1 MVENFGGL
9 TPYFSRNRSA
19 RRGSRALGIVIG
31 IAAVIVYQTVTR
43 PNPDSTAGMPP
54 AELAFVSAATEA
66 QMSWV
71 TAPNDLARVDMPA
84 QRAASLC
91 QALPGLAATA
101 WRGRIANIT
110 PDGFPDFNGKK
121 TAHIV
126 IALSSHLDVTT
137 PAAPLLNNPNTMVEA
152 GSAIYTVA
160 ATLPIGAPVVF
171 SGTFFPDA
179 ANCLTVTNL
188 TLDGSMTD
196 PNFKISLTGL
206 AAK

>member
-1 MVENFGGL
+1 MADIFGDI
-9 TPYFSRNRSA
+9 TPYRARKA
-19 RRGSRALGIVIG
+19 RRRSRSVGILIG
-31 IAAVIVYQTVTR
+31 IAAVIAFQTLTR

-54 AELAFVSAATEA
+54 AEQNFVAAAAAA
-66 QMSWV
+66 QMAWV
-71 TAPNDLARVDMPA
+71 AAPNDLARADMPTS
-84 QRAASLC
+84 RAASLC

-101 WRGRIANIT
+101 WLGRVAQIT

-152 GSAIYTVA
+152 GSPIYAVA
-160 ATLPIGAPVVF
+160 ATLRIGAPVVF

>member
-1 MVENFGGL
+1 MADIFGEL
-9 TPYFSRNRSA
+9 TPYQARQA
-19 RRGSRALGIVIG
+19 RRRSRWVGILIG
-31 IAAVIVYQTVTR
+31 IAAVIAFQTLTR
-43 PNPDSTAGMPP
+43 PDPDSTQGMPP
-54 AELAFVSAATEA
+54 AEQYFVAAASAARMA
-66 QMSWV
+66 WV

-84 QRAASLC
+84 SRAASLC

-101 WRGRIANIT
+101 WLGRVAQIT

-121 TAHIV
+121 TALIV
-126 IALSSHLDVTT
+126 IALTSRITVTT

-152 GSAIYTVA
+152 GSPIYATA
-160 ATLPIGAPVVF
+160 ATLPIGAKVVF

-188 TLDGSMTD
+188 TLDGLMANPS
-196 PNFKISLTGL
+196 FKISLTAL